1 MSSATSCGSVLAIA
15 VMRTVVGLYRR
26 DKKQT
31 PSLHTAQ
38 PMLSAR
44 GYASSC
50 TDPPMPE
57 HGVNLPRYLQII
69 NLQIYVHANQS
80 EGPWTTPRCF
90 LPRGTAWKTEQSFL
104 LVITGTAE
112 YVQRQP
118 PDPCEEGF
126 GNSGLGNP
134 TDGLP
139 APKFCMQRQYE
150 VPRWHLYS
158 CGPACAGLRRIP

>member
-80 EGPWTTPRCF
+80 EGPWTTPRCL
-90 LPRGTAWKTEQSFL
+90 LPRGTAWKTEQSPPEGSYCRDGPVLRIASPALRCRLMIAHRVRRSFL
-104 LVITGTAE
+104 AYLLHLLRSAPERGRE
-112 YVQRQP
+112 QE
-118 PDPCEEGF
+118 DP
-126 GNSGLGNP
+126 
-134 TDGLP
+134 
-139 APKFCMQRQYE
+139 Q
-150 VPRWHLYS
+150 
-158 CGPACAGLRRIP
+158 